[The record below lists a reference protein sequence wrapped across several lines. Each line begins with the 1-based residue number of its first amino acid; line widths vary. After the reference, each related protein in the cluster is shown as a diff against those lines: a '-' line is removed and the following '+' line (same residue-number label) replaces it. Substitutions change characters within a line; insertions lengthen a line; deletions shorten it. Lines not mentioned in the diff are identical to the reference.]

1 MERIGLSCKPIEEFE
16 SSNPKGVLHIARKFI
31 NSMIQIGFQ
40 YSARSNCYVF
50 LLSSRNPN
58 HDRVHTFIIH
68 QNRRMLGAH
77 FFLFNQH
84 RALISANPAT
94 KGRQHG
100 NQNKQ
105 NPNGNQTPNTVQI

>member
-1 MERIGLSCKPIEEFE
+1 
-16 SSNPKGVLHIARKFI
+16 
-31 NSMIQIGFQ
+31 
-40 YSARSNCYVF
+40 
-50 LLSSRNPN
+50 
-58 HDRVHTFIIH
+58 VHTFIIH

-105 NPNGNQTPNTVQI
+105 NPNGNQTPNTVQT